1 MRVLV
6 TVGSTKFDA
15 LVGAALSQ
23 PVLDALTQKGY
34 THIVIQCGNS
44 QVDEL
49 GSRDVEWN
57 RLGQGPNIDVWKFKP
72 SLDEEYDAA
81 DLVIGHAGLYYSFFL
96 FFNTALDPWGLSRLG
111 YHPRCTAKGQT
122 PHNCTQS
129 NPPRQSPGRYGSCY
143 GVIGTCKNIDGQVSA
158 ELYPYGFSS
167 VQHEIYSSDLAQSI
181 MDLDTSSLVSF
192 PPFDGSEFRR
202 LIDREMGF

>member
-34 THIVIQCGNS
+34 THLVIQCGNS

-57 RLGQGPNIDVWKFKP
+57 RHRQGLNIDVWKFKS

-81 DLVIGHAGLYYSFFL
+81 DLVIGHAGLYLSFL
-96 FFNTALDPWGLSRLG
+96 FSCL
-111 YHPRCTAKGQT
+111 
-122 PHNCTQS
+122 
-129 NPPRQSPGRYGSCY
+129 PG
-143 GVIGTCKNIDGQVSA
+143 A
-158 ELYPYGFSS
+158 
-167 VQHEIYSSDLAQSI
+167 
-181 MDLDTSSLVSF
+181 
-192 PPFDGSEFRR
+192 
-202 LIDREMGF
+202 